1 MTVSSVKPTE
11 QPVGPT
17 TQPSIKPSPK
27 PERPFI
33 RFYHSESLRAKTLAV
48 LTALEE
54 ADDSTRHRNAL
65 SDIALELVDS
75 GMDYFLMRPLR
86 LAKVGF
92 VVEQT
97 ASMGIGGVKRV
108 LTPVIRNII
117 GRMDEQQLLTVSNHI
132 RDLME

>member
-1 MTVSSVKPTE
+1 MPVSSAKSTE
-11 QPVGPT
+11 QPVGQT
-17 TQPSIKPSPK
+17 TQRAIKSP
-27 PERPFI
+27 PRADRPFI

-48 LTALEE
+48 LVALEE